1 MSEANNPNGTDL
13 NTARNA
19 IKALLTPQ
27 EDTVTE
33 EQVAL
38 ETETTEAEQVE
49 EQVEEVEMSE
59 DTQVSEDGLEVEE
72 EAEEFEDASLDILG
86 QVVEVDGEE
95 ITVEELR
102 RGNLRQRDYTRKTQE
117 LSEYKK
123 SVEAQAIE
131 MERERAQYAQML
143 PALQDRL
150 EQQEPEPDWDTLYDQ
165 DPNMARKAER
175 AWQTQQ
181 KERLA
186 SIDAVKA
193 ERQRMQQVE
202 AERMENYQLQYQA
215 QQREILPDLIPEWR
229 DTKVASN
236 EAKQVRDFLLG
247 EGFSEQDIS
256 GLKNATLVRVAR
268 KAMLY
273 EKGQT
278 KATEAK
284 TKPKK
289 PQPRTLRAG
298 SRNTQPKPK
307 TEQKQALQRARQTG
321 KVADAAAAIKHLL
334 QEAVMAIT
342 TNTFTSFDA
351 KGIREQLSDVI
362 SSISPEE
369 VPLQSNLGS
378 VNVSNTYFEW
388 QTDSLNAVSKT
399 ARADGDDV
407 GNTFDSTSA
416 TTRVGNYTHILRR
429 TAIVA
434 DNLSDQSLA
443 GRSDEMAMQLAKRGR
458 ELRRDYEAVFT
469 DNNAAV
475 AGNSSTPR
483 ETAGLGAWIATNDIM
498 GAAGSPASPTGDGTD
513 ARTDGTQRV
522 FTEAML
528 KSAMQLAFT
537 SGGKPSIMMTGP
549 FNKTKVSGFAGIA
562 AQRYMAPSDGP
573 TTIIGAADVYLSDFG
588 SLSCVVNLFQ
598 RERDCFLLDPE
609 LAEIAVLR
617 PIQTVDLA
625 KTGDATRK
633 MVLGEMGLQV
643 TNEAGHAGVFDLTTS

>member
-1 MSEANNPNGTDL
+1 
-13 NTARNA
+13 
-19 IKALLTPQ
+19 
-27 EDTVTE
+27 
-33 EQVAL
+33 
-38 ETETTEAEQVE
+38 
-49 EQVEEVEMSE
+49 
-59 DTQVSEDGLEVEE
+59 
-72 EAEEFEDASLDILG
+72 
-86 QVVEVDGEE
+86 
-95 ITVEELR
+95 
-102 RGNLRQRDYTRKTQE
+102 
-117 LSEYKK
+117 
-123 SVEAQAIE
+123 
-131 MERERAQYAQML
+131 
-143 PALQDRL
+143 
-150 EQQEPEPDWDTLYDQ
+150 
-165 DPNMARKAER
+165 
-175 AWQTQQ
+175 
-181 KERLA
+181 
-186 SIDAVKA
+186 
-193 ERQRMQQVE
+193 
-202 AERMENYQLQYQA
+202 
-215 QQREILPDLIPEWR
+215 
-229 DTKVASN
+229 
-236 EAKQVRDFLLG
+236 
-247 EGFSEQDIS
+247 
-256 GLKNATLVRVAR
+256 
-268 KAMLY
+268 
-273 EKGQT
+273 
-278 KATEAK
+278 
-284 TKPKK
+284 
-289 PQPRTLRAG
+289 
-298 SRNTQPKPK
+298 
-307 TEQKQALQRARQTG
+307 
-321 KVADAAAAIKHLL
+321 
-334 QEAVMAIT
+334 MAIT

-407 GNTFDSTSA
+407 GNTFDATSA

-475 AGNSSTPR
+475 SGNSSTPR

-498 GAAGSPASPTGDGTD
+498 GTAGSPASPTGDGTD

-643 TNEAGHAGVFDLTTS
+643 TNEAGHAGVFDLTVS